1 MMAAGCYR
9 NRRPKG
15 TFFKSRDTYSL
26 PLANPG
32 RVPHLAPV
40 MKVFVMVF
48 LAVAAC
54 VLGYLW
60 LDTGRKAEREGTV
73 YRQTITELQD
83 AAVVQTTKLEETEAA
98 NIRLNQDVKNLE
110 EQVQIAATTLSSA
123 SNQVTAL
130 EAKVVEA
137 GEAARKA
144 EAEIAVRDQ
153 KIAKLEVERDDLTGK
168 MDQLNEKIVG
178 LEGKI
183 TNAEGQLAA
192 ARGDRS
198 FLLKE
203 LTRMQ
208 AEKAELERQFTDLA
222 VLRDQVNRLQNELAV
237 ARRVDMIRAG
247 GYAGQQLKGAGLLQ
261 TKQFKPAPAAPNRA
275 YDLDVEIKAEGATS
289 AATTNRPSVKV
300 TPLNP

>member
-1 MMAAGCYR
+1 
-9 NRRPKG
+9 
-15 TFFKSRDTYSL
+15 
-26 PLANPG
+26 
-32 RVPHLAPV
+32 
-40 MKVFVMVF
+40 MKVIVMVV
-48 LAVAAC
+48 LAAAAC

-60 LDTGRKAEREGTV
+60 LETGRKAEREGTV
-73 YRQTITELQD
+73 YRGKITELED
-83 AAVVQTTKLEETEAA
+83 AAVMQTTKFEEAQAA
-98 NIRLNQDVKNLE
+98 NIRLTQDVKNLE

-130 EAKVVEA
+130 EARVVEA

-144 EAEIAVRDQ
+144 EAEIALRDQ
-153 KIAKLEVERDDLTGK
+153 KIAKLEVERDDLTGQ
-168 MDQLNEKIVG
+168 MNSLNEKIVQ

-183 TNAEGQLAA
+183 TTAEGQLVA

-237 ARRVDMIRAG
+237 ARRVDLIRAG
-247 GYAGQQLKGAGLLQ
+247 GYAGQQLKGAGLLHS
-261 TKQFKPAPAAPNRA
+261 KQFKQTPVAATRS
-275 YDLDVEIKAEGATS
+275 YDLDVEIKADGS
-289 AATTNRPSVKV
+289 APTVTTNRPSVKV

>member
-1 MMAAGCYR
+1 
-9 NRRPKG
+9 
-15 TFFKSRDTYSL
+15 
-26 PLANPG
+26 
-32 RVPHLAPV
+32 

-60 LDTGRKAEREGTV
+60 LDTGRKAAREGAV
-73 YRQTITELQD
+73 YQQTITELQD

-98 NIRLNQDVKNLE
+98 NIRLSQDVKNLE

-123 SNQVTAL
+123 SNQVTVL

-168 MDQLNEKIVG
+168 MNQLNEKIMG

-261 TKQFKPAPAAPNRA
+261 AKQFKPAPATPTRS
-275 YDLDVEIKAEGATS
+275 YDLDVEIKADGS
-289 AATTNRPSVKV
+289 APVVSTNRPSVRV